1 MANKAAK
8 QIARRNIAI
17 LNRTHLISLSAHVLF
32 LLIRILLYSSPR
44 SSYILYGVLSSPSI
58 VFELY
63 LERLGRPSFAS
74 DGEMRRSGE
83 DLEAKGLTEYMWD
96 IVYWT
101 WGCVVAAA
109 VLGDRAWWLWAI
121 IPLYSAWLAYT
132 TFMGVRQ
139 GMGGLTG
146 GGGGVAPASG
156 TSNRQ
161 KKMEKREGHKIQYR

>member
-17 LNRTHLISLSAHVLF
+17 LKRTHLTSLSVHALF
-32 LLIRILLYSSPR
+32 LLLRIFLYSSPR
-44 SSYILYGVLSSPSI
+44 SSYLIYAALSSPSI
-58 VFELY
+58 VFEFY
-63 LERLGRPSFAS
+63 LERLGRPGFAP

-96 IVYWT
+96 VVYWT
-101 WGCVVAAA
+101 WGCVAVAG

-132 TFMGVRQ
+132 TFTGMQQ
-139 GMGGLTG
+139 GISGLSGG
-146 GGGGVAPASG
+146 AEPAAGS
-156 TSNRQ
+156 SNRQ
-161 KKMEKREGHKIQYR
+161 KKMEKREGQKIQYR